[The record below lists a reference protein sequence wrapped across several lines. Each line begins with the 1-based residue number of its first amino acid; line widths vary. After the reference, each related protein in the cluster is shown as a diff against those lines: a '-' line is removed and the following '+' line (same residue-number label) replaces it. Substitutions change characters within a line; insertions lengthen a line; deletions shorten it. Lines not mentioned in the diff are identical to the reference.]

1 MQPQAQYQ
9 DSFINKMQPTQ
20 PPLTASELSL
30 ENSKSNNNAS
40 VKDSMSALMLRSK
53 SLLDSVH
60 QYQEMQE
67 SEQDRKET
75 AEMVVQPE
83 SVSMYSQ
90 QPPRTVED
98 FKIQRT
104 GSGGR
109 RICPEG
115 GAQQICAVEPVHSD
129 LVTPRDDAEPVVDQK
144 SEHTSSHES
153 PDPQNMDE
161 SMPPTVSLSL
171 EAGSAARPVVE
182 QSS

>member
-1 MQPQAQYQ
+1 
-9 DSFINKMQPTQ
+9 MQPTQ

-83 SVSMYSQ
+83 SVSIYS
-90 QPPRTVED
+90 
-98 FKIQRT
+98 
-104 GSGGR
+104 
-109 RICPEG
+109 
-115 GAQQICAVEPVHSD
+115 
-129 LVTPRDDAEPVVDQK
+129 
-144 SEHTSSHES
+144 
-153 PDPQNMDE
+153 
-161 SMPPTVSLSL
+161 
-171 EAGSAARPVVE
+171 
-182 QSS
+182 